1 MPLTAE
7 TNAQDSRLAGRGAA
21 RATIIEAGRK
31 IAMRDGVAELSLSA
45 VAAEAGFNPSTVFGY
60 FRNKDELLLA
70 TVAEDLASIAALM
83 RREPMVIPHVRCDV
97 AEVSAPPTE
106 KVESLNPVPDGNGA
120 QAGLRLPH
128 EAPSE
133 SETHATDLAAET
145 HSLPRVDAWLERRLR
160 VFEHALAEIEQ
171 RLKETE
177 GSSARA
183 VSLSEH
189 GAAALFQRIEAF
201 ERQQVETV
209 QSLTLRVEEAERRQ
223 RGVTSE
229 MRAAVNDAATRI
241 EILES
246 SRRAGQERVN
256 AKHSAEQE
264 ERPSPV
270 RDPALMEPE
279 RSDLAPQEDGY
290 LAAAHR
296 AADAAVKLANLDGGD
311 AAEESAWQAF
321 ATTRVRLGRKHYV
334 LAACV
339 AFVAFAVG
347 GFVAFYVG
355 QARGREMVQV
365 SAFAANERHSTTLK
379 RLAIAHFA
387 PTDPRAPLAALA
399 LTGSAHAE
407 LLLGLRYLRGDGG
420 MSPDQPKAAE
430 WIGRAAQQHEPV
442 AQYWLGT
449 LYEHGDGVSANSSEA
464 ARWYEAAADQGNRK
478 AMHALGVLY
487 AQGLGIQKNYPT
499 AARWFG
505 KAAALG
511 LVNSEFNLGVLYER
525 GLGVPQ
531 SLREAYK
538 WYAVAAAQ
546 GDEESRARIEA
557 LKTQLAAQDIAA
569 AQQAANM
576 FQPQPV
582 VEGANN
588 MPELAALSGS
598 TIAHQ

>member
-1 MPLTAE
+1 V
-7 TNAQDSRLAGRGAA
+7 S
-21 RATIIEAGRK
+21 
-31 IAMRDGVAELSLSA
+31 DG
-45 VAAEAGFNPSTVFGY
+45 
-60 FRNKDELLLA
+60 D
-70 TVAEDLASIAALM
+70 
-83 RREPMVIPHVRCDV
+83 
-97 AEVSAPPTE
+97 
-106 KVESLNPVPDGNGA
+106 GA
-120 QAGLRLPH
+120 QTGSPLPN
-128 EAPSE
+128 EIPSE
-133 SETHATDLAAET
+133 RETQATDSPAEI
-145 HSLPRVDAWLERRLR
+145 HPLPRVDAWLERRLR

-177 GSSARA
+177 ESSARA

-201 ERQQVETV
+201 ERHQAETV
-209 QSLTLRVEEAERRQ
+209 QSLTLRLEEAERRQ

-229 MRAAVNDAATRI
+229 MRAAMNDAATRI

-246 SRRAGQERVN
+246 SRRAGHEHPN
-256 AKHSAEQE
+256 AKHSAEQD
-264 ERPSPV
+264 ERPSPAH
-270 RDPALMEPE
+270 DLALTEPE
-279 RSDLAPQEDGY
+279 RSNLAPPEDGY

-296 AADAAVKLANLDGGD
+296 AADAAAKLADLDGRD

-339 AFVAFAVG
+339 AFIAFAVG

-365 SAFAANERHSTTLK
+365 SAVAANERQVTAHK
-379 RLAIAHFA
+379 RVAMEQFA
-387 PTDPRAPLAALA
+387 ATDPRAPLAALA
-399 LTGSAHAE
+399 RTGSAHAE
-407 LLLGLRYLRGDGG
+407 LLLGLSYLRGDRGT
-420 MSPDQPKAAE
+420 SPDQPKAAE
-430 WIGRAAQQHEPV
+430 WIGRAAKQHEPV

-449 LYEHGDGVSANSSEA
+449 LYEHGDGVSPDSSEA

-487 AQGLGIQKNYPT
+487 AQGLGIQKDYPA

-546 GDEESRARIEA
+546 GDDESRARIEA
-557 LKTQLAAQDIAA
+557 LKTQLAAEDIAVAQEA
-569 AQQAANM
+569 ADTFKA
-576 FQPQPV
+576 QPIA
-582 VEGANN
+582 EGANN
-588 MPELAALSGS
+588 MPELAALSGGA
-598 TIAHQ
+598 IAHQ

>member
-7 TNAQDSRLAGRGAA
+7 TDAQDSRLARRHAA

-45 VAAEAGFNPSTVFGY
+45 VAAEAGLNPSTVFGY

-70 TVAEDLASIAALM
+70 TVAEDLAAVAALM
-83 RREPMVIPHVRCDV
+83 RREPTVVLHAGSDV
-97 AEVSAPPTE
+97 A
-106 KVESLNPVPDGNGA
+106 PVLVP
-120 QAGLRLPH
+120 
-128 EAPSE
+128 PSE
-133 SETHATDLAAET
+133 RLSPVLDGDGVRLGSPSSDEVPSEQATQATDSAAES

-177 GSSARA
+177 GCSARA

-189 GAAALFQRIEAF
+189 GTATLFQRIEAF
-201 ERQQVETV
+201 ERQQAETV

-229 MRAAVNDAATRI
+229 MRAAMNDAATRI

-246 SRRAGQERVN
+246 SRRAGQERAN
-256 AKHSAEQE
+256 ANHSAEQT

-270 RDPALMEPE
+270 RDLGLTQPE
-279 RSDLAPQEDGY
+279 TSDPSPQEDGY

-296 AADAAVKLANLDGGD
+296 AADAAAKLANLDGGGAVD
-311 AAEESAWQAF
+311 ESAWQTF
-321 ATTRVRLGRKHYV
+321 ATTRVRLGRKHY
-334 LAACV
+334 LFAACM

-355 QARGREMVQV
+355 QARGHEMVQV
-365 SAFAANERHSTTLK
+365 SAVAANEHRSARVK
-379 RLAIAHFA
+379 RLAVAHSA
-387 PTDPRAPLAALA
+387 TADPRARLAILA
-399 LTGSAHAE
+399 KAGSAHAE
-407 LLLGLRYLRGDGG
+407 LLLGLSYLRGDGG
-420 MSPDQPKAAE
+420 TSADQPKAAE

-449 LYEHGDGVSANSSEA
+449 LYEHGDGVSADSSKA
-464 ARWYEAAADQGNRK
+464 VPWYEAAADQGNRK

-487 AQGLGIQKNYPT
+487 AQGLGIQKNYPM
-499 AARWFG
+499 AAKWFG
-505 KAAALG
+505 KAASLG

-569 AQQAANM
+569 AQRAADT
-576 FQPQPV
+576 FRPQPV
-582 VEGANN
+582 AEGANN

-598 TIAHQ
+598 TVAHQ